1 VIYKLA
7 HFAQAQK
14 SWSYVIV
21 TSESCNQY
29 FHTGWSYW
37 ASQHAFRKSRSGLL
51 QVTLLNQKML
61 LLICQAHWDSVE

>member
-1 VIYKLA
+1 LA

-29 FHTGWSYW
+29 FHAGWSYW

-51 QVTLLNQKML
+51 QVTQ
-61 LLICQAHWDSVE
+61 V